1 MDDVPLG
8 AMPPAAVIVLG
19 HIDSTNSEAMRR
31 IISGE
36 TGPLW
41 IRAEAQSRGRG
52 RSGRSWTSEPGNLY
66 ATLLFAP
73 GCAQSEVHQL
83 SLVTGVAVLD
93 AVRALA
99 GGSVA
104 GLRLKWP
111 NDVLIGAAKVAG
123 ILAES
128 TAGRDGALLA
138 AAGVGI
144 NLAHAPAD
152 AGRGTT
158 HLAEHG
164 ISADPATALDQLDKA
179 MRQWLGTWNR
189 GHGVGAIRGAW
200 LERGGCGGEMLAI
213 NASEGRVEGRFAGLD
228 VDGSL
233 LLTDAGG
240 RARRFLFGDV
250 SVMAARPARETTHG

>member
-8 AMPPAAVIVLG
+8 AKPPAAVIVLG
-19 HIDSTNSEAMRR
+19 QIDSTNSEAMRR
-31 IISGE
+31 ITLGE

-66 ATLLFAP
+66 ASLLFAP

-83 SLVTGVAVLD
+83 SLLTGVAVYD
-93 AVRALA
+93 AIRVMA
-99 GGSVA
+99 GGAVA

-111 NDVLIGAAKVAG
+111 NDVLVDAAKAVG

-128 TAGRDGALLA
+128 TAGQDGELLA
-138 AAGVGI
+138 VVGVGI

-152 AGRGTT
+152 ADRSAT

-164 ISADPATALDQLDKA
+164 ISADPATALDQLDKT
-179 MRQWLGTWNR
+179 MRRWLGTWDR
-189 GHGVGAIRGAW
+189 GHGFAAIRGAW
-200 LERGGCGGEMLAI
+200 LERAGSVGEMLAI
-213 NASEGRVEGRFAGLD
+213 NASDGRVEGRFAGLAA
-228 VDGSL
+228 DGSL
-233 LLTDAGG
+233 LLTDAAG
-240 RARRFLFGDV
+240 RDRCFQFGDV
-250 SVMAARPARETTHG
+250 SVMAGMARR